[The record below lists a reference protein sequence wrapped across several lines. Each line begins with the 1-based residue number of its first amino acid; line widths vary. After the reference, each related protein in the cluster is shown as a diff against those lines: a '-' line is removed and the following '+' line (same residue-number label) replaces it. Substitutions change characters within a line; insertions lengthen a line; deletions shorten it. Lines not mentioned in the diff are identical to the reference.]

1 MISVQMD
8 PYAIQQLQERLSE
21 LPPRLMA
28 QARQA
33 LRPLLYQALQANLQ
47 KYFSGSAPAHGH
59 ADKFLTPRSGKLMN
73 SVLDS
78 LEITG
83 DGDAIYIKIGSDVK
97 YAAIQE
103 YGGFAGRRGPF
114 KKKGGHRTW
123 IPPRPYLRPTMNDLE
138 KQLPDLVEQAIQ
150 QANVAEL

>member
-8 PYAIQQLQERLSE
+8 QSAIQQLQQRLAR
-21 LPPRLMA
+21 LAPRVVT
-28 QARQA
+28 QVRQA
-33 LRPLLYQALQANLQ
+33 LRPLLFQALQSNLQ

-78 LEITG
+78 LEISG
-83 DGDAIYIKIGSDVK
+83 DVDSLYIKIGSDVK

-114 KKKGGHRTW
+114 KKKGGHRAW
-123 IPPRPYLRPTMNDLE
+123 IPPRPYLRPTMHDLE
-138 KQLPDLVEQAIQ
+138 KQLPDLVEQAMQ
-150 QANVAEL
+150 QVTVAEF